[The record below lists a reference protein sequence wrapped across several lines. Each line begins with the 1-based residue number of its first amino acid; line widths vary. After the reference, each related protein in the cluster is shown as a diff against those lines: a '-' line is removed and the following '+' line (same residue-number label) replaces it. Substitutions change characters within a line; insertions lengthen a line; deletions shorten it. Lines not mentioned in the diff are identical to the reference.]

1 LSEESQRPSRKSHTP
16 PDPQACSDIRTVTQD
31 SLSEESPHPPKKS
44 YHPPEFRVYG
54 DVRVITQ
61 TINHMGLIMDFN
73 FPAGSR
79 MKTR

>member
-1 LSEESQRPSRKSHTP
+1 LNEESSRPSKKSHTP
-16 PDPQACSDIRTVTQD
+16 PDPQACSDTRTVTQD

-54 DVRVITQ
+54 DIRAITQ
-61 TINHMGLIMDFN
+61 TIPHTGTVVDTN
-73 FPAGSR
+73 FPPGIR